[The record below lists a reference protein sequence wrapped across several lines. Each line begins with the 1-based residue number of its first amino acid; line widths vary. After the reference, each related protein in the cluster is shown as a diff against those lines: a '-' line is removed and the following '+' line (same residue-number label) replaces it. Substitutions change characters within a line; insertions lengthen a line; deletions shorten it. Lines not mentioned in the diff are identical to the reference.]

1 MRVRISWW
9 DIHKIARAIGY
20 PFRVIFERAGV
31 FFLPD
36 FEDDEA
42 DFVSGFHALVGALIA
57 NVAVAYGGFHWRS
70 LLAAFTAS
78 FLWMLAFGLIDG
90 LDAEE
95 QRGTRQSDI
104 GWCFFGVS
112 LSILALALGHLLKA
126 L

>member
-36 FEDDEA
+36 FEDEP
-42 DFVSGFHALVGALIA
+42 DFWSGFHALVGALIA
-57 NVAVAYGGFHWRS
+57 NVAVAYGSFHWRS

-78 FLWMLAFGLIDG
+78 W
-90 LDAEE
+90 
-95 QRGTRQSDI
+95 
-104 GWCFFGVS
+104 VS
-112 LSILALALGHLLKA
+112 L
-126 L
+126 